1 MIKLSLRKRS
11 GEVFQPTN
19 RNDFHFWCILKEQPE
34 MPDPSRSKVRPRRD
48 HSATRRMCL
57 WCGCYAHSNWSDRGT
72 GGGIAQ
78 GQNFSCIVL
87 RDLSWWCSLSEDLW
101 LHPAGQ
107 WTLCGQWVPAAVPKG
122 GRVAWAKSLSLVTN
136 PTKGLGRNPVQVQGC
151 PKIGHAKIQ
160 GA

>member
-1 MIKLSLRKRS
+1 MQPAARRQRWEWTLVIKLSLRKRS

-87 RDLSWWCSLSEDLW
+87 RDLSWCVHCPRTCGCTQPDSGLFVDN
-101 LHPAGQ
+101 GCRQ
-107 WTLCGQWVPAAVPKG
+107 LCQKEEE
-122 GRVAWAKSLSLVTN
+122 L
-136 PTKGLGRNPVQVQGC
+136 LGRNL
-151 PKIGHAKIQ
+151 
-160 GA
+160 